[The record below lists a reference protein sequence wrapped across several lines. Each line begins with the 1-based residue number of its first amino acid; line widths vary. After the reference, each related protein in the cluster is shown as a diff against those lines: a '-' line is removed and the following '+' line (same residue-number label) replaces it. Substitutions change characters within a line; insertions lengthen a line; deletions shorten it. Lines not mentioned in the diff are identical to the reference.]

1 MAAARGIERLAV
13 IPEPAITF
21 AVAAHE
27 GPGLEVRVN
36 FGMFA
41 GRQATPA
48 EIDRLGERLL
58 GELESV
64 TVISEER
71 HEFGRGVEASV
82 HQVRIELDADDVPP
96 PGPEH
101 EALRDRVLA
110 HAELWAAE
118 CIAERHIDLT
128 DEAL

>member
-1 MAAARGIERLAV
+1 MAVLE
-13 IPEPAITF
+13 EPSIAF

-36 FGMFA
+36 FGVFA

-64 TVISEER
+64 TVIAEER
-71 HEFGRGVEASV
+71 HEFGRGVEVSL
-82 HQVRIELDADDVPP
+82 HQVRIELDIESLPP
-96 PGPEH
+96 PGLQRD
-101 EALRDRVLA
+101 ALRERVLA
-110 HAELWAAE
+110 HAEAWAAA
-118 CIAERHIDLT
+118 CFAERHTDVT
-128 DEAL
+128 DESF